1 MRRIIGKR
9 TVLSWTAWMLV
20 ACLTVIGCSVEPSSN
35 ASSSG
40 VGDQGAIALTISAAA
55 SLQDVLGEIQPVYE
69 AAHPG
74 NTVVYNFASSG
85 SLQQQ
90 IEQGAPVDVFL
101 SASPKQINALEE
113 KGLLLEGTRRDLVK
127 NTIVLV
133 TPLNTR
139 NVTTFDDLKQDRVT
153 KLSIGEPESVPAGQ
167 YSKEILESLGLYDA
181 IQSKIVFAKDVRQ
194 VLSYVETGNVD
205 AGLVYSTDATISDQ
219 VQIVATAPE
228 QTHSPIVYPGAVII
242 DSQHPDAA
250 TEFLEFLETEAAI
263 AMFTDYGFLPA
274 SD

>member
-1 MRRIIGKR
+1 
-9 TVLSWTAWMLV
+9 
-20 ACLTVIGCSVEPSSN
+20 
-35 ASSSG
+35 
-40 VGDQGAIALTISAAA
+40 A
-55 SLQDVLGEIQPVYE
+55 SLQDVLKAVQPAYE
-69 AAHPG
+69 AAHPD
-74 NTVVYNFASSG
+74 NELVYNFASSG

-113 KGLLLEGTRRDLVK
+113 KGLLLEDTRRDLVK
-127 NTIVLV
+127 NAIVLV
-133 TPLNTR
+133 TPLNALD
-139 NVTTFDDLKQDRVT
+139 VTTFDDLSQDGVT
-153 KLSIGEPESVPAGQ
+153 KFSIGEPESVPAGQ
-167 YSKEILESLGLYDA
+167 YGKEILESLGLYDT

-205 AGLVYSTDATISDQ
+205 AGLVYRTDATRSDQ
-219 VQIVATAPE
+219 VQIVATAPD

-250 TEFLEFLETEAAI
+250 TEFLEFLGTEAAI

-274 SD
+274 SE